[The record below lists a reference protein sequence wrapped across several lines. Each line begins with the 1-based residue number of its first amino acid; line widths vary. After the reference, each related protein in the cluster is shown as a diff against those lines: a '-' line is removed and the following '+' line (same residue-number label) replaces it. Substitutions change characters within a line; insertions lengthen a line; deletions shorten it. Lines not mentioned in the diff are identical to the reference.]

1 MKFAGLGEDQKKKMN
16 FSNIFHT
23 TLRTALAVGITAVI
37 LVGSPGNADT
47 GAKSAKYYIDIS
59 RKVMSL
65 EIRREI
71 YRKSTELIEEGKLE
85 GSDYDFSLIY
95 RCWGNLEFYTR
106 NFDVAILC
114 FKKAI
119 EFDPK
124 EKPYFQDVINY
135 INFIKNKLVID
146 KNKID
151 PGDMSSPSV
160 PLLNSSHNLFFH
172 KSLSYSNN
180 Q

>member
-1 MKFAGLGEDQKKKMN
+1 MN
-16 FSNIFHT
+16 FSIIFRT
-23 TLRTALAVGITAVI
+23 TLRTAVAVGITAVF
-37 LVGSPGNADT
+37 LVGSPVNADT

-65 EIRREI
+65 KIRREI

-85 GSDYDFSLIY
+85 GSDYDFSLIS
-95 RCWGNLEFYTR
+95 RCWANLEFYCK

-119 EFDPK
+119 EFDPEK
-124 EKPYFQDVINY
+124 KPYYQDVINY
-135 INFIKNKLVID
+135 INSIKNKLVND

-151 PGDMSSPSV
+151 PSDTSYPWVLDSSPT
-160 PLLNSSHNLFFH
+160 LHFN